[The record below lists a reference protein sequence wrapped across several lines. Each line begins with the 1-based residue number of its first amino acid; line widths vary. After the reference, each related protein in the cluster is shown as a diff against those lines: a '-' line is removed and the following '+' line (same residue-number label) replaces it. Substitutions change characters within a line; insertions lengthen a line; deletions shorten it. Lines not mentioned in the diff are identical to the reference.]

1 MVFLGLQFRAT
12 ARGKRMAEMPI
23 IWFTSVKCL
32 LCKGFRDVYNGLL
45 GGVTWVLYPLWR
57 FLCLGLALGKAFG
70 RGC

>member
-1 MVFLGLQFRAT
+1 
-12 ARGKRMAEMPI
+12 MAEMPI

-32 LCKGFRDVYNGLL
+32 LGKGFRDVYKGLL
-45 GGVTWVLYPLWR
+45 GGVHWVVYPLWR